1 MYTHVSINIG
11 APASRWQ
18 IQRSTPT
25 ATFGGYCLVGAPS
38 FASVPRTARQPNPTL
53 YLSQRKL
60 HWSGGGNANK
70 KKLSNHQQTHTN
82 TDTYRTSV
90 SGCII
95 HFRAGFCVRAC
106 AQINP
111 CSAPTSSPHTLSL
124 SPLTATARN
133 QFSLAELPDARL
145 CPFVI
150 RTAFTYYGRR
160 ASASCVAGMSQT
172 CSRGGGVF
180 CCCRTYHRHT
190 TNTTTHIR
198 SKACGPVVLV
208 VLTHTSGYLYTL
220 TRLHGGNASAWSFHG
235 Q

>member
-1 MYTHVSINIG
+1 MVRPLSHRFPGLRANPIQHYTFPS
-11 APASRWQ
+11 ASYTGR
-18 IQRSTPT
+18 
-25 ATFGGYCLVGAPS
+25 
-38 FASVPRTARQPNPTL
+38 
-53 YLSQRKL
+53 
-60 HWSGGGNANK
+60 GGNANK

-95 HFRAGFCVRAC
+95 HFRAGFCVRA
-106 AQINP
+106 
-111 CSAPTSSPHTLSL
+111 HTNKPLFCTNIEPSHSLSL

-160 ASASCVAGMSQT
+160 ASASCLAGMSQT
-172 CSRGGGVF
+172 CSRCDRVF

-220 TRLHGGNASAWSFHG
+220 MRLHGGNACAWSFHG